1 MQNTKRYF
9 RIGLLVALAM
19 IFLIGTMFFLGLAD
33 EFAERIHFV
42 TTFNESVQGLSQG
55 APVKFKGVPI
65 GNVDKITILPESHTI
80 RVDMRIDTNVFSGS
94 PDVSN
99 ALERREKIIEFFR
112 KAKQNGLCCFLELNG
127 ITGLRYI
134 EMNYKN
140 PAQQHKVK
148 LPEIVEKD
156 VIYFPSAPNTFNNIV
171 DAVRVSLDKI
181 AQIDIAGITRNLNDN
196 LIALNSILS
205 DPVLKRAIERL
216 DNISHN
222 TETITRS
229 FSENFTADE
238 LEKLLSGVDRSL
250 TSISEAAQNLNRKIA
265 EVEPGKL
272 SQRAENIMQ
281 SANNAL
287 SALREDSVD
296 VMKVVQQINTTVQ
309 NINVLVEELKRDP
322 SALIRGKNA
331 EPVELK

>member
-1 MQNTKRYF
+1 MQNTKLYF
-9 RIGLLVALAM
+9 RIGLLATLSI
-19 IFLIGTMFFLGLAD
+19 IFLVGTMFFLGLAD
-33 EFAERIHFV
+33 EFADRIHFV
-42 TTFNESVQGLSQG
+42 TTFSESVQGLSQG
-55 APVKFKGVPI
+55 AAVKYKGVPI
-65 GNVDKITILPESHTI
+65 GNADKITILPESHTI

-140 PAQQHKVK
+140 PAQQRKVK

-309 NINVLVEELKRDP
+309 NINLLVEELKRDP

>member
-1 MQNTKRYF
+1 MQNTKLYF
-9 RIGLLVALAM
+9 RIGLLATLSI
-19 IFLIGTMFFLGLAD
+19 IFLVGTMFFLGLAD
-33 EFAERIHFV
+33 EFADRIHFV
-42 TTFNESVQGLSQG
+42 TTFSESVQGLSQG
-55 APVKFKGVPI
+55 AAVKYKGVPI

-140 PAQQHKVK
+140 PAQQRKVK

>member
-1 MQNTKRYF
+1 MQNTKLYF
-9 RIGLLVALAM
+9 RIGLLATLSI
-19 IFLIGTMFFLGLAD
+19 IFLVGTMFFLGLAD
-33 EFAERIHFV
+33 EFADRIHFV
-42 TTFNESVQGLSQG
+42 TTFSESVQGLSQG
-55 APVKFKGVPI
+55 AAVKYKGVPI

-140 PAQQHKVK
+140 PAQQRKVK

-309 NINVLVEELKRDP
+309 NINLLVEELKRDP

>member
-1 MQNTKRYF
+1 M
-9 RIGLLVALAM
+9 
-19 IFLIGTMFFLGLAD
+19 
-33 EFAERIHFV
+33 
-42 TTFNESVQGLSQG
+42 
-55 APVKFKGVPI
+55 
-65 GNVDKITILPESHTI
+65 
-80 RVDMRIDTNVFSGS
+80 
-94 PDVSN
+94 
-99 ALERREKIIEFFR
+99 
-112 KAKQNGLCCFLELNG
+112 
-127 ITGLRYI
+127 
-134 EMNYKN
+134 
-140 PAQQHKVK
+140 
-148 LPEIVEKD
+148 
-156 VIYFPSAPNTFNNIV
+156 
-171 DAVRVSLDKI
+171 RVSLDKI

>member
-1 MQNTKRYF
+1 MQNTKLYF
-9 RIGLLVALAM
+9 RIGLLATLSI
-19 IFLIGTMFFLGLAD
+19 IFLVGTMFFLGLAD
-33 EFAERIHFV
+33 EFADRIHFV
-42 TTFNESVQGLSQG
+42 TTFSESVQGLSQG
-55 APVKFKGVPI
+55 AAVKYKGVPI

-140 PAQQHKVK
+140 PAQQRKVK

-272 SQRAENIMQ
+272 SQQAENIMQ

-322 SALIRGKNA
+322 SSLIRGKNA